1 MIEHDYLSKWTSQIL
16 WPLGRANEQRP
27 KAIALNSNGSSGVKT
42 TKINYKYVWNWH
54 RINKK
59 SSVISQ
65 QFENNDSAFENS
77 KKPQSKSFFW
87 RRICLKATAKEHRQE
102 EHQPLKPWVSRAKE
116 MAPRLRALA
125 TLPEASG
132 LIHSTHTVVKSQPQR
147 LFRKIQCPPLFL
159 SGMMCSNVEHT
170 CIQAKHSYT

>member
-77 KKPQSKSFFW
+77 KKPRSKSFFW

-116 MAPRLRALA
+116 TAPRLRALA

-147 LFRKIQCPPLFL
+147 LFRKMQCPHDVL
-159 SGMMCSNVEHT
+159 
-170 CIQAKHSYT
+170 